1 MYWFIGPACSDTVE
15 PVAGVSK
22 RFKTIA
28 ISYSAQ
34 GSSFADRNKFP
45 YFFRTI
51 GETGQFKCV
60 HFSKLILLA
69 KSFLAWVLAKSTMRN
84 QSEQQTANDR
94 VPNKFFS
101 FFSFYLMVILQ
112 IRLFDSAPTAWLETN
127 WRFDERWEKILWL
140 CEHGPRLRGE

>member
-1 MYWFIGPACSDTVE
+1 MYLHGFIGPACSDTVE

-60 HFSKLILLA
+60 YFSKLIL
-69 KSFLAWVLAKSTMRN
+69 F
-84 QSEQQTANDR
+84 
-94 VPNKFFS
+94 
-101 FFSFYLMVILQ
+101 
-112 IRLFDSAPTAWLETN
+112 
-127 WRFDERWEKILWL
+127 
-140 CEHGPRLRGE
+140 